1 MMGLTAAIDSMELNG
16 ITNEIKR
23 AMRRSAKDAVQLGYM
38 LRRVMEEKLWEEKYA
53 DFDSYLQTEL
63 QKGGEIMKERR
74 GDPMKD
80 YLDYLGRMRR
90 IHNIDIWQLHQ
101 LALSREVAREY
112 GLTEEKIKQLDE
124 DL

>member
-1 MMGLTAAIDSMELNG
+1 
-16 ITNEIKR
+16 
-23 AMRRSAKDAVQLGYM
+23 
-38 LRRVMEEKLWEEKYA
+38 
-53 DFDSYLQTEL
+53 
-63 QKGGEIMKERR
+63 MKERR
-74 GDPMKD
+74 EDPMKD